1 MGTFAENYIKAD
13 IIFEDDGY
21 YWVDPTNS
29 KKEPVMMEWET
40 PIMQKMAD
48 VSVDENDN
56 VLELGFGMGI
66 LSDMIQA
73 KKPKTHTIAECHKD
87 IIPKLKEWA
96 KDKPNV
102 IVKETRWI
110 ELLKEDTKYESI
122 ILDTY
127 ADTDR
132 INFCDF
138 AVRKASLNNTKVTWW
153 NPKDTALGFDDYRF
167 TKHSIDVNPPN
178 TQDYYTKNTFNVP
191 LKILAQ

>member
-96 KDKPNV
+96 KNKSNV
-102 IVKETRWI
+102 NVVEGNWI
-110 ELLKEDTKYESI
+110 EEIHNLPIKYDAIIQDTYGDEFRHSLKFAVELLKK
-122 ILDTY
+122 
-127 ADTDR
+127 
-132 INFCDF
+132 
-138 AVRKASLNNTKVTWW
+138 NNCKVTYW
-153 NPKDTALGFDDYRF
+153 NNNSDLGFNEVE
-167 TKHSIDVNPPN
+167 HHEVSVNPPDN
-178 TQDYYTKNTFNVP
+178 KYYTKDIYKVP
-191 LKILAQ
+191 LVNYTS